1 MEQATTFT
9 LDKDGISAKISVYID
24 ESLNGN
30 EAGFKAQDVLLSGG
44 ISFVWVNTTSYG
56 WKGAAFSNQCNAAES
71 WLVSPAFDFRKG
83 VAPVM
88 TFDEAVNKLGTNA
101 TVADHCFVKI
111 SIDYKDDVTK
121 ATWEEIQLEKR
132 PAGTDWNFVNVG
144 NIDLSKYVGNIVR
157 IAFQYVSTEESA
169 PTWEIQNILIKEK
182 DAE

>member
-1 MEQATTFT
+1 M
-9 LDKDGISAKISVYID
+9 
-24 ESLNGN
+24 
-30 EAGFKAQDVLLSGG
+30 
-44 ISFVWVNTTSYG
+44 
-56 WKGAAFSNQCNAAES
+56 
-71 WLVSPAFDFRKG
+71 
-83 VAPVM
+83 
-88 TFDEAVNKLGTNA
+88 
-101 TVADHCFVKI
+101 
-111 SIDYKDDVTK
+111 TK